1 MKAERLVFKNTMTL
15 GIGKAIGDIAIFLF
29 LIYFSRSFG
38 RDVLGQYAFAMAT
51 GGVLS
56 IFVSL
61 GFHTYTIREVSKDTR
76 RTAEFVGQLFL
87 LRLVSAVFCWGL
99 FWLAVASIGTRQE
112 TQGILLIIVAYH
124 LTNKLTGI
132 FNAGFMAHEKMMYP
146 TVLGMLE
153 RFIILAAGASGIYY
167 SFSPVAILSVYP
179 VSAAIVLTLSYIIF
193 HVRYGQPV
201 FRFDLQFMK
210 KAVRQ
215 ASPFL
220 VIMILSQFYDRIG
233 IIILTFIKGEGVAG
247 IFMAGDRLLSTI
259 NGFSAVFAVALLP
272 SVNRLTVEKRDD
284 FERLCG
290 WASRMVFSLLF
301 PLAALVYIFS
311 DRIILLAFGSEFSAS
326 AAILRIACWALVLI
340 GFNQVLAIA
349 LIALY
354 RQGQLV
360 RIRMAVYIGYF
371 LLSVL
376 LVWQFSY
383 VGLAWAK
390 IIAEI
395 ALFLLTLVG
404 AVKISPLFLTLKRFL
419 LPTTICMLFVFGF
432 TAAGGA
438 SLPGAVLFMVLF
450 VVTAF
455 GFKIVRTDDLK
466 ALRAWLVKVS

>member
-1 MKAERLVFKNTMTL
+1 
-15 GIGKAIGDIAIFLF
+15 
-29 LIYFSRSFG
+29 
-38 RDVLGQYAFAMAT
+38 
-51 GGVLS
+51 
-56 IFVSL
+56 
-61 GFHTYTIREVSKDTR
+61 
-76 RTAEFVGQLFL
+76 
-87 LRLVSAVFCWGL
+87 
-99 FWLAVASIGTRQE
+99 
-112 TQGILLIIVAYH
+112 
-124 LTNKLTGI
+124 
-132 FNAGFMAHEKMMYP
+132 
-146 TVLGMLE
+146 MLE

-340 GFNQVLAIA
+340 GFNRVLAIA
-349 LIALY
+349 LIAFY

-404 AVKISPLFLTLKRFL
+404 AVKISPLFLTLKRFF